1 MLFLEG
7 KNDIDIHLDYLT
19 ARQRSGVSASHSDYF
34 EKADSVCY
42 IQSVFFVKNTDSI
55 GAPHP

>member
-34 EKADSVCY
+34 DK
-42 IQSVFFVKNTDSI
+42 QSVFAIFSGN
-55 GAPHP
+55 